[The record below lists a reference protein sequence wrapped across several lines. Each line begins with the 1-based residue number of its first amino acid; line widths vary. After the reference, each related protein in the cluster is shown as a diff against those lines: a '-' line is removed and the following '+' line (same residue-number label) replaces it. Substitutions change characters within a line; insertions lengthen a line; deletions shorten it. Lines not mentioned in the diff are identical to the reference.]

1 MRAMILAAGLGTRMR
16 PLTDRLP
23 KALVPVAGRPLI
35 EYALRFVQFY
45 GIEDVVVNL
54 HHLGGRI
61 RDALGDGRTYGLRI
75 RYSPED
81 PILDTGG
88 AIKQAQPLLDG
99 GPFLVLNADTI
110 LDFDLADFLAAHRR
124 AGALATL
131 LLRPNPDPQ
140 HFGLIET
147 DRRGLIRRIRG
158 EPHDIAVTET
168 LWPAMFTGCQV
179 LEPAI
184 FAHMPAGRAFSTTHD
199 LYPRLIREGKALLGV
214 QHPGAW
220 MVVDDADGVTQAT
233 EALTSDRLCLS
244 YLRPESR

>member
-16 PLTDRLP
+16 PLTDRIP

-35 EYALRFVQFY
+35 EYALRFVQY
-45 GIEDVVVNL
+45 HGIKDVVVNL
-54 HHLGGRI
+54 HHLGDRI
-61 RDALGDGRTYGLRI
+61 RDTLGDGSAYGLGI

-88 AIKQAQPLLDG
+88 GIKQAQPLLDG
-99 GPFLVLNADTI
+99 APFLVLNADTI
-110 LDFDLADFLAAHRR
+110 LDFDVADFLTAHRR

-140 HFGLIET
+140 RFGLIET

-158 EPHDIAVTET
+158 EPHDVTMTEK
-168 LWPAMFTGCQV
+168 LSPAMFTGCQI

-199 LYPRLIREGKALLGV
+199 LYPRLIREGEALLGV
-214 QHPGAW
+214 QHTGAW
-220 MVVDDADGVTQAT
+220 MVVDDAAGVAQAT
-233 EALTSDRLCLS
+233 AALTSGRPRLS
-244 YLRPESR
+244 YLRP

>member
-16 PLTDRLP
+16 PLTDHLP

-35 EYALRFVQFY
+35 EYALRFVQFH

-54 HHLGGRI
+54 HHLGDRI
-61 RDALGDGRTYGLRI
+61 RDTLGDGSTYGLRI

-88 AIKQAQPLLDG
+88 AIKQAQPLLDDA
-99 GPFLVLNADTI
+99 PFLVLNADTL
-110 LDFDLADFLAAHRR
+110 LDFDLTDFLAAHRR

-140 HFGLIET
+140 RFGLIEA

-158 EPHDIAVTET
+158 EPHDMIVTEE
-168 LWPAMFTGCQV
+168 LSPAMFTGCQV
-179 LEPAI
+179 LEQEI
-184 FAHMPAGRAFSTTHD
+184 FDHMPARQAFSTTHD
-199 LYPRLIREGKALLGV
+199 LYPRLIRNGQALFGV

-220 MVVDDADGVTQAT
+220 LVVDDAAGVAQAT
-233 EALTSDRLCLS
+233 EALTSDRLRLS
-244 YLRPESR
+244 YLHP

>member
-35 EYALRFVQFY
+35 EYALRFVQFH

-54 HHLGGRI
+54 HHLGDRI
-61 RDALGDGRTYGLRI
+61 RDTLGDGSTYGLRI

-99 GPFLVLNADTI
+99 APFLVLNADTI
-110 LDFDLADFLAAHRR
+110 LDFDMADFLATHRR

-140 HFGLIET
+140 RFGLIET

-158 EPHDIAVTET
+158 EPYDMIATEE
-168 LWPAMFTGCQV
+168 LSPAMFTGCQV
-179 LEPAI
+179 LEPEI
-184 FAHMPAGRAFSTTHD
+184 FDHMPVRQAFSTTHD
-199 LYPRLIREGKALLGV
+199 LYPRLIRNGQALLGV

-220 MVVDDADGVTQAT
+220 LVVDDAAGVAQAT
-233 EALTSDRLCLS
+233 EAVTSNRLRLS
-244 YLRPESR
+244 YLRP